1 MGFLFLYSST
11 SQTLAVDIV
20 TSLPLAI
27 SRKREPKRVISTK
40 AIPQASED
48 PQRVI
53 STRAIS
59 RKRDRRRGEVCCSP
73 VSPQKPGNQLPE
85 EI

>member
-1 MGFLFLYSST
+1 MDFFLYSST
-11 SQTLAVDIV
+11 SQTRAVDIV
-20 TSLPLAI
+20 TAISTEAI
-27 SRKREPKRVISTK
+27 SRKREPNRVISTE

-59 RKRDRRRGEVCCSP
+59 RKRDRRTGEICCSP
-73 VSPQKPGNQLPE
+73 VSSQKTW
-85 EI
+85 